1 MGGKDGL
8 DGLGELQRVVMEAV
22 WDMGKAT
29 VHDIRGRLEK
39 ERPLAYTTVLSTLQK
54 LERTGWLNHKPN
66 GRMHVYYPARTREEA
81 HSSSLQRLVQGVF
94 GGDPLALFQHLIDD
108 PELKEEELAELR
120 KMIDRR
126 RKGAGND

>member
-1 MGGKDGL
+1 MSGEHAL
-8 DGLGELQRVVMEAV
+8 DDLGELQRTVMEAV
-22 WDMGKAT
+22 WDAGEAT

-39 ERPLAYTTVLSTLQK
+39 RKPLAYTTVLSTLQK
-54 LERTGWLNHKPN
+54 LERTGWLRHRPN

-81 HSSSLQRLVQGVF
+81 HSSSLKQLVQGVF

-108 PELKEEELAELR
+108 PELKADELAELR

-126 RKGAGND
+126 REGDGNE